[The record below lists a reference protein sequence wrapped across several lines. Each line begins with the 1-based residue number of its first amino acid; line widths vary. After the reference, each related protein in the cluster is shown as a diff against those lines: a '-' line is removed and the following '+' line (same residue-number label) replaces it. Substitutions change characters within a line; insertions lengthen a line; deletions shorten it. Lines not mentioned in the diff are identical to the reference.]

1 MERLTLF
8 TRPGCILCE
17 QVRCHLRE
25 AQLRFDEVEVKD
37 QSRQI
42 ELLRQA
48 GTAGFPAL
56 FLGTRYLGGFTHI
69 VYLLTRGRLQS
80 LATAPSDP

>member
-1 MERLTLF
+1 MEQLTLY

-17 QVRCHLRE
+17 QVRRHLRDAE
-25 AQLRFDEVEVKD
+25 LRFDEVEVKD
-37 QSRQI
+37 QSRQA

-56 FLGTRYLGGFTHI
+56 FLGVRYVGGFTHI

-80 LATAPSDP
+80 LASAPSDP